1 MWRIITGVY
10 KSLNFVETPQSLL
23 EISKVLS
30 FILFE
35 ILGQFLILTKNFV

>member
-10 KSLNFVETPQSLL
+10 KSLNFVGTSQSLL

>member
-10 KSLNFVETPQSLL
+10 KPLNFVETPQYLL

-35 ILGQFLILTKNFV
+35 ILRHFLILTKNFV

>member
-10 KSLNFVETPQSLL
+10 KPINFVGTSQSLL

-35 ILGQFLILTKNFV
+35 ILGKFLILTKNFV